1 MKINKYQATLLL
13 ALKDTRQRHGKWR
26 PEITEELDSPR
37 TTVHNNLVKLKEKG
51 LVRKYSGERET
62 RGRPKVYW
70 YLTPKGHKAVE
81 IIQQQIRVN
90 HIKNGRVKR
99 GTAAD

>member
-13 ALKDTRQRHGKWR
+13 VLKDTRREHGKYR
-26 PEITEELDSPR
+26 PDIADDLDSPR
-37 TTVHNNLVKLKEKG
+37 TTVHNNLRKLKEKG
-51 LVRKYSGERET
+51 LVRKYSGEREE

-81 IIQQQIRVN
+81 IVQRQIRVN
-90 HIKNGRVKR
+90 HIKNGQR
-99 GTAAD
+99 TAGD